1 MKKEAIPLL
10 IALVA
15 PLLVPSCSMQ
25 RKIREIE
32 QDSLSAKLA
41 IPDEEPIGDKIGTS
55 AVKKDTLQVVDLEGH
70 QMLIMKAVR
79 DDDGEMVA
87 TDILDAATVTAR
99 FRHVAERN
107 GKVDIEFQVI
117 VPEKLQHSKWQ
128 LRFYPDLF
136 VMGDSTRLE
145 PVLITGSE
153 YRKGQL
159 RGYQQYERFLSR
171 IVADTTKFIDM
182 FQLEIFI
189 ERNLPEV
196 YAFKADSSYVTDE
209 AFMSR
214 FGVTEKDAV
223 RHYTNKLR
231 ASMNN
236 RRKAR
241 REKMYARYVPV
252 PIVTDGLKLD
262 TVMQAVNGDF
272 IYNYRQTINTRPG
285 LRKADVVLSG
295 EIFEQDRKIYTIPAS
310 EPLTFYISS
319 LSAFA
324 DETEKYLTKVIE
336 RRAEANTACYIDFH
350 AADALIDE
358 NLANNR
364 EEIRRIKGNIA
375 SLLENREFDL
385 DSIAVTASSSPEGSY
400 SYNKALSQKRS
411 ESVAEYFHDYI
422 TAYRDSLEQSS
433 MDEGLT
439 YNLDGT
445 YSEKKDTIPEVD
457 FISKSIAE
465 NWEMLDSAIEL
476 DTVLTGLQKE
486 AYREAAEIPDPDRR
500 EMRLQKETCYKYMRE
515 VLYPR
520 LRTVRFDFHLH
531 RKGMVKDTVHT
542 TVIDTAYMNGV
553 QAIRDRDYKTAIAL
567 LAPYRD
573 YNAAVAYS
581 AMGYNANALS
591 ILEHL
596 ERTAEVNY
604 MLAVVY
610 SRTGDVEKA
619 VQCYLH
625 SCEQNPAFVHR
636 GKLDPE
642 IAALIKA
649 YSLNEE

>member
-1 MKKEAIPLL
+1 MKNEAIS
-10 IALVA
+10 IFLVLA
-15 PLLVPSCSMQ
+15 ESMLVLSCSMQ

-32 QDSLSAKLA
+32 HESLSAQLA
-41 IPDEEPIGDKIGTS
+41 IPDENPIEKTADAAS
-55 AVKKDTLQVVDLEGH
+55 VKKDTLQVADLEGH
-70 QMLIMKAVR
+70 RMLIMKAVR

-87 TDILDAATVTAR
+87 TDVLDAATVTAR

-171 IVADTTKFIDM
+171 IVSDTTKFIDM

-196 YAFKADSSYVTDE
+196 YAFKSDSSYVTDE

-231 ASMNN
+231 ASINN

-252 PIVTDGLKLD
+252 PIATDGLRLD
-262 TVMQAVNGDF
+262 TVMQAANSDF
-272 IYNYRQTINTRPG
+272 IYSYRQTINTRPG

-295 EIFEQDRKIYTIPAS
+295 EIFEQDRKIYTIPTS
-310 EPLTFYISS
+310 DPLTFYISS

-324 DETEKYLTKVIE
+324 DGTEKYLTKVIE
-336 RRAEANTACYIDFH
+336 RRAEANTACYIDFN
-350 AADALIDE
+350 AADTNIDE
-358 NLANNR
+358 NLANNH

-385 DSIAVTASSSPEGSY
+385 DSIIVTASSSPEGSF
-400 SYNKALSQKRS
+400 SYNRTLAQNRAR
-411 ESVAEYFHDYI
+411 SVAEYFHGYI
-422 TAYRDSLEQSS
+422 TAYRDSLERTS
-433 MDEGLT
+433 MDAGLS

-445 YSEKKDTIPEVD
+445 CIEKKDSIPEVD
-457 FISKSIAE
+457 FISRSVAE
-465 NWEMLDSAIEL
+465 NWKMLDRAIEQ
-476 DTVLTGLQKE
+476 DTVLTDLQKE
-486 AYREAAEIPDPDRR
+486 SYRKAADIHDPDRR
-500 EMRLQKETCYKYMRE
+500 EMILQKETCYKYMRE
-515 VLYPR
+515 ILYPR

-553 QAIRDRDYKTAIAL
+553 KAIRDRDYKTAIAL
-567 LAPYRD
+567 LASYRD
-573 YNAAVAYS
+573 YNSAVAYS

-596 ERTAEVNY
+596 DRTAEVNY

-610 SRTGDVEKA
+610 SRTGEVEKA

-642 IAALIKA
+642 IAALIKD
-649 YSLNEE
+649 YGLNEE

>member
-1 MKKEAIPLL
+1 MKNEAIS
-10 IALVA
+10 IFLVLA
-15 PLLVPSCSMQ
+15 ESMLVLSCSMQ

-32 QDSLSAKLA
+32 HESLSAQLA
-41 IPDEEPIGDKIGTS
+41 IPDENPIEKTADAAS
-55 AVKKDTLQVVDLEGH
+55 VKKDTLQVVDLEGH
-70 QMLIMKAVR
+70 RMLIMKAVR

-87 TDILDAATVTAR
+87 TDVLDAATVTAR

-171 IVADTTKFIDM
+171 IVSDTTKFIDM

-196 YAFKADSSYVTDE
+196 YAFKSDSSYVTDE

-231 ASMNN
+231 TSINN

-252 PIVTDGLKLD
+252 PIATDGLRLD
-262 TVMQAVNGDF
+262 TVMQAANSDF
-272 IYNYRQTINTRPG
+272 IYSYRQTINTRPG

-295 EIFEQDRKIYTIPAS
+295 EIFEQDRKIYTIPTS
-310 EPLTFYISS
+310 DPLTFYISS

-324 DETEKYLTKVIE
+324 DGTEKYLTKVIE
-336 RRAEANTACYIDFH
+336 RRAEANTACYIDFN
-350 AADALIDE
+350 AADTNIDE
-358 NLANNR
+358 NLANNH

-385 DSIAVTASSSPEGSY
+385 DSIIVTASSSPEGSF
-400 SYNKALSQKRS
+400 SYNRTLAQNRAR
-411 ESVAEYFHDYI
+411 SVAEYFHGYI
-422 TAYRDSLEQSS
+422 TAYRDSLERTS
-433 MDEGLT
+433 MDAGLS

-445 YSEKKDTIPEVD
+445 CIEKKDSIPEVD
-457 FISKSIAE
+457 FISRSVAE
-465 NWEMLDSAIEL
+465 NWKMLDRAIEQ
-476 DTVLTGLQKE
+476 DTVLTDLQKE
-486 AYREAAEIPDPDRR
+486 SYRKAADIHDPDRR
-500 EMRLQKETCYKYMRE
+500 EMILQKETCYKYMRE
-515 VLYPR
+515 ILYPR
-520 LRTVRFDFHLH
+520 HCSYHSHRYGLH
-531 RKGMVKDTVHT
+531 ERSQGHPRQ
-542 TVIDTAYMNGV
+542 GL
-553 QAIRDRDYKTAIAL
+553 QDR
-567 LAPYRD
+567 
-573 YNAAVAYS
+573 NSAA
-581 AMGYNANALS
+581 GPIPGLQLGCR
-591 ILEHL
+591 IQRHGL
-596 ERTAEVNY
+596 
-604 MLAVVY
+604 
-610 SRTGDVEKA
+610 
-619 VQCYLH
+619 
-625 SCEQNPAFVHR
+625 
-636 GKLDPE
+636 
-642 IAALIKA
+642 
-649 YSLNEE
+649 

>member
-1 MKKEAIPLL
+1 MKNEAIS
-10 IALVA
+10 IFLVLA
-15 PLLVPSCSMQ
+15 ESMLVLSCSMQ

-32 QDSLSAKLA
+32 HESLSAQLA
-41 IPDEEPIGDKIGTS
+41 IPDEKPIEKTADAAS
-55 AVKKDTLQVVDLEGH
+55 VKKDTLQVVDLEGH
-70 QMLIMKAVR
+70 RMLIMKAVR

-87 TDILDAATVTAR
+87 TDVLDAATVTAR

-171 IVADTTKFIDM
+171 IVSDTTKFIDM

-196 YAFKADSSYVTDE
+196 YAFKSDSSYVTDE

-231 ASMNN
+231 ASINN

-252 PIVTDGLKLD
+252 PIATDGLRLD
-262 TVMQAVNGDF
+262 TVMQAANSDF
-272 IYNYRQTINTRPG
+272 IYSYRQTINTRPG

-295 EIFEQDRKIYTIPAS
+295 EIFEQDRKIYTIPTS
-310 EPLTFYISS
+310 DPLTFYISS

-324 DETEKYLTKVIE
+324 DGTEKYLTKVIE
-336 RRAEANTACYIDFH
+336 RRAEANTACYIDFN
-350 AADALIDE
+350 AADTNIDE
-358 NLANNR
+358 NLANNH

-385 DSIAVTASSSPEGSY
+385 DSIIVTASSSPEGSF
-400 SYNKALSQKRS
+400 SYNRTLAQNRAR
-411 ESVAEYFHDYI
+411 SVAEYFHGYI
-422 TAYRDSLEQSS
+422 TAYRDSLERTS
-433 MDEGLT
+433 MDAGLS

-445 YSEKKDTIPEVD
+445 CIEKKDSIPEVD
-457 FISKSIAE
+457 FISRSVAE
-465 NWEMLDSAIEL
+465 NWKMLDRAIEQ
-476 DTVLTGLQKE
+476 DTVLTDLQKE
-486 AYREAAEIPDPDRR
+486 SYRKAADIHDPDRR
-500 EMRLQKETCYKYMRE
+500 EMILQKETCYKYMRE
-515 VLYPR
+515 ILYPR

-553 QAIRDRDYKTAIAL
+553 KAIRDRDYKTAIAL

-573 YNAAVAYS
+573 YNSAVAYS

-596 ERTAEVNY
+596 DRTAEVNY

-610 SRTGDVEKA
+610 SRTGEVEKA

-625 SCEQNPAFVHR
+625 SCEQNSAFVHR

-642 IAALIKA
+642 IAALIKD
-649 YSLNEE
+649 YGLNEE